1 MPPPLTLSLLLACS
15 YRSDLVRML
24 YAILGSERAELLCM
38 RFGLDIRSEYYGA
51 GLSIKD
57 IARTVDMKQD
67 KVRRVLKQSLR
78 TIQPY
83 INEDWLHA

>member
-1 MPPPLTLSLLLACS
+1 
-15 YRSDLVRML
+15 ML